1 MATSLNDITKRIR
14 ATQATEQARQWANT
28 SDAQKRF
35 MINAALNI
43 TRDRAKGIGTKT
55 DTGTTDKQ
63 PTVAP
68 EVQEKEPTASTAP
81 TAPTAPTTPT
91 TPEAPEAPEAA
102 QPAQT
107 EQVKKPEATA
117 FTPTATA
124 PEYQTID
131 YAKRLEELGGGKYTP
146 SENVTA
152 AQDYLNSIISSKPG
166 SYQSR
171 YGDQLDALYNQ
182 IMNREDFSYDLNGDA
197 LYQQY
202 RDRYIAQGQ
211 SAMRDATAQAAALT
225 GGYGNSYAA
234 TAGNLAYQSYLQQLN
249 DVVPELYQQAYQ
261 RYLQE
266 GEDLQ
271 NRYAITQ
278 AADEADYGRWRDS
291 YNDWINDRAYAQA
304 AYESAYGQDYSD
316 YTNRLNSAMSM
327 LGMEQ
332 SDMAQANSNAFS
344 RYLTDL
350 GYERSDYEYGRD
362 ESRADYEYDRD
373 AARQDQLLQ
382 QQYDREDKL
391 TADEREYNRGLITDE
406 REYNRELTEDER
418 RYNQS
423 LIESEREY
431 NDGLTDQSYYRDLV
445 ANVAAQGKL
454 PPQTLLG
461 LAGLTADEA
470 VSLARAYGYRGKGYG
485 STGSSSSSS
494 SGSSR
499 KNNTTGSS
507 TGTGSTD
514 STGST
519 TGSDVSYDKLLNW
532 ATSGSRYQNYNAG
545 WSNSGLTRDEYDS
558 SRRKNYAKK

>member
-1 MATSLNDITKRIR
+1 MATSLNDMDKRIR
-14 ATQATEQARQWANT
+14 ATQATELARQQANT
-28 SDAQKRF
+28 SDAQKKF
-35 MINAALNI
+35 MINAAMLYAKDKVMGNGKQTDAGSGSAGALDNI
-43 TRDRAKGIGTKT
+43 
-55 DTGTTDKQ
+55 
-63 PTVAP
+63 VSP
-68 EVQEKEPTASTAP
+68 EVQQKEQETPTTP
-81 TAPTAPTTPT
+81 TLPTTPT
-91 TPEAPEAPEAA
+91 TPEAPTTPTTPTTPSVPEAA
-102 QPAQT
+102 QTA
-107 EQVKKPEATA
+107 QVKKPEATT

-152 AQDYLNSIISSKPG
+152 AQDYLNSIISSRPG

-211 SAMRDATAQAAALT
+211 SAMRDATAQASALT

-234 TAGNLAYQSYLQQLN
+234 TAGNLAYQNYLQQLN

-304 AYESAYGQDYSD
+304 AYESAYGQDYND
-316 YTNRLNSAMSM
+316 YTNRLNSAMNM

-332 SDMAQANSNAFS
+332 SDMAQANSNAFNK
-344 RYLTDL
+344 YLTDL
-350 GYERSDYEYGRD
+350 GYERSDYEYGRN

-373 AARQDQLLQ
+373 AARQDALLQ

-391 TADEREYNRGLITDE
+391 TADEREYNKGLIADE

-418 RYNQS
+418 KYNQS

-431 NDGLTDQSYYRDLV
+431 NNGLTDQSYYRDLV
-445 ANVAAQGKL
+445 VSVASQGKL

-461 LAGLTADEA
+461 LAGITADEA
-470 VSLARAYGYRGKGYG
+470 VSIAKAYGYKGKGYG
-485 STGSSSSSS
+485 STGSSASSGSGTSS
-494 SGSSR
+494 SGSS
-499 KNNTTGSS
+499 GQS
-507 TGTGSTD
+507 T

-519 TGSDVSYDKLLNW
+519 GSTGSDVSYGNLLNW
-532 ATSGSRYQNYNAG
+532 ALGGSKAN
-545 WSNSGLTRDEYDS
+545 
-558 SRRKNYAKK
+558 KIVKKT

>member
-1 MATSLNDITKRIR
+1 MATLEDIAKRLKANVETASERGLGSPTDINGNLNLGAAMDRWGVKDKVQNAFGIKPSTG
-14 ATQATEQARQWANT
+14 ATEEKPST
-28 SDAQKRF
+28 DA
-35 MINAALNI
+35 A
-43 TRDRAKGIGTKT
+43 
-55 DTGTTDKQ
+55 
-63 PTVAP
+63 
-68 EVQEKEPTASTAP
+68 
-81 TAPTAPTTPT
+81 TPG
-91 TPEAPEAPEAA
+91 TPEAAKP
-102 QPAQT
+102 T
-107 EQVKKPEATA
+107 EVKKPEQTSFA
-117 FTPTATA
+117 PTATA
-124 PEYQTID
+124 PEYQQID

-171 YGDQLDALYNQ
+171 YGDQLQSLYDQ

-202 RDRYIAQGQ
+202 RDRYMAQGQ
-211 SAMRDATAQAAALT
+211 SAMRDATAQASALT

-234 TAGNLAYQSYLQQLN
+234 TAGNLAYQNYLQQLN

-304 AYESAYGQDYSD
+304 AYESAYGQDYND
-316 YTNRLNSAMSM
+316 YTNRLNSAMNM

-332 SDMAQANSNAFS
+332 SDNAQANSNAFNK
-344 RYLTDL
+344 YLTDL

-382 QQYDREDKL
+382 QQYDREDRL
-391 TADEREYNRGLITDE
+391 TAEEREYNQGLID
-406 REYNRELTEDER
+406 
-418 RYNQS
+418 
-423 LIESEREY
+423 SEREY
-431 NDGLTDQSYYRDLV
+431 NDRLTDQSYYRDLV
-445 ANVAAQGKL
+445 ASIAGHGKL
-454 PPQTLLG
+454 PPESLLG
-461 LAGLTADEA
+461 YAGLTAAEA
-470 VSLARAYGYRGKGYG
+470 EKLAKAYGYSGKGYG
-485 STGSSSSSS
+485 GGSTSSG

-499 KNNTTGSS
+499 KNNTTSS
-507 TGTGSTD
+507 SAGTGSTGGTTD
-514 STGST
+514 SG
-519 TGSDVSYDKLLNW
+519 VNYDNLLNW
-532 ATSGSRYQNYNAG
+532 ALGGGKGNKLVGKR
-545 WSNSGLTRDEYDS
+545 
-558 SRRKNYAKK
+558 